1 MCGVGLSRSA
11 NRSCGPGS
19 QVPILENHVQ
29 LETAEAESKARLR
42 KDMLHHSIHM
52 LLFVWQSHHWNT
64 ANNGTKLSETL
75 NYRYDD
81 TAIENCDIS
90 HPVNDVNCR
99 HPCISKGE
107 KFDQAN
113 LPPHLTNFCAH
124 LNQSHR
130 RSVYTEL
137 YNGEMS
143 IRIMTDGCCW
153 CQQLA
158 VPCSWSLSADSRAC
172 CLADV
177 AGWLRGTFKSACGK
191 LCMYLCLCRFCDMF
205 WVVTWFPC
213 QNAWHEWRVVRYMQA
228 TKQLYVQCGAADNKY
243 IAMAS

>member
-29 LETAEAESKARLR
+29 LETTEAESKARLR

-64 ANNGTKLSETL
+64 ANNGTKLSKTL

-124 LNQSHR
+124 LNQSHLARAALRTWPGGYVGHLNQLVASCACIYVCVDFVICFGQLHDSPAKTHGTSGGLSVTCKLPNNYMYSAELRTTSTLQWRHNEHDGVSNHQPHDCLLDLLFKR
-130 RSVYTEL
+130 R
-137 YNGEMS
+137 
-143 IRIMTDGCCW
+143 
-153 CQQLA
+153 
-158 VPCSWSLSADSRAC
+158 
-172 CLADV
+172 
-177 AGWLRGTFKSACGK
+177 
-191 LCMYLCLCRFCDMF
+191 
-205 WVVTWFPC
+205 
-213 QNAWHEWRVVRYMQA
+213 
-228 TKQLYVQCGAADNKY
+228 
-243 IAMAS
+243 